1 MARKSF
7 VFLLLACW
15 FLLVAC
21 GTGPERQETIKPA
34 ASAEAAAPSGQNSL
48 EAVQAKGKL
57 RIGTE
62 GKYAPFTYHDE
73 NGKLVGF
80 DVEIAE
86 EISKR
91 IGVEPE
97 FIETPWHE
105 IFTGLDAKKFDVV
118 FNQVSIRE
126 DRLEQ
131 YQFSDP
137 YIYSHIVLI
146 VKQDNT
152 DIKKLSDLNGKKAAQ
167 ALRSNLLD
175 IAQRYGAEIVS
186 TTGFD
191 EAISLLLTGEV
202 DATVNDGL
210 TYLDLKHRQPEM
222 PLKIVDEMS
231 EATASGALFTKG
243 HDELVLAVNGA
254 LADMKKDGTYLEI
267 STRYFDTDVS
277 K

>member
-1 MARKSF
+1 MARNSF

-15 FLLVAC
+15 FLVVAC
-21 GTGPERQETIKPA
+21 STGPERQETIKPA
-34 ASAEAAAPSGQNSL
+34 AGAESAAPSGPNAL
-48 EAVQAKGKL
+48 EAVQARGTL

-62 GKYAPFTYHDE
+62 GTYVPFSYHDE

-86 EISKR
+86 EICKR
-91 IGVEPE
+91 IGVEPD
-97 FIETPWHE
+97 FIETPWDE
-105 IFTGLDAKKFDVV
+105 IFTGLDENAFDVV

-137 YIYSHIVLI
+137 YIYSHIVLL
-146 VKQDNT
+146 VKQDNM
-152 DIKKLSDLNGKKAAQ
+152 DVKRLSDLNGKKAAQ
-167 ALRSNLLD
+167 ALRSNLFD
-175 IAQRYGAEIVS
+175 IAQRYGAEIVPA
-186 TTGFD
+186 TGFD

-202 DATVNDGL
+202 DATVNDAL

-222 PLKIVDEMS
+222 PIKIVDEMS

-254 LADMKKDGTYLEI
+254 LAAMKKDGTYLEI
-267 STRYFDTDVS
+267 SKKYFDTDVS
-277 K
+277 R

>member
-7 VFLLLACW
+7 VFLLAACW

-21 GTGPERQETIKPA
+21 GTGPEPHATNQPA
-34 ASAEAAAPSGQNSL
+34 ASSGEAAAGGQNSL
-48 EAVQAKGKL
+48 KAVQASGKL

-62 GKYAPFTYHDE
+62 GTYAPFTYHDE

-80 DVEIAE
+80 DVEIAA

-97 FIETPWHE
+97 FIETPWAD
-105 IFTGLDAKKFDVV
+105 IFAGLDAGKFDVV
-118 FNQVSIRE
+118 FNQVSIRD

-131 YQFSDP
+131 YYFSDP

-152 DIKKLSDLNGKKAAQ
+152 DIKKLSDLKGKKAAQ
-167 ALRSNLLD
+167 SLTSNLLD
-175 IAQRYGAEIVS
+175 IAQRYGAEIVPS
-186 TTGFD
+186 KGFD
-191 EAISLLLTGEV
+191 EAISLLLSGDV

-210 TYLDLKHRQPEM
+210 TYLELLHRDPEA

-243 HDELVLAVNGA
+243 HDELVIAVNRA

-267 STRYFDTDVS
+267 STKYFGTDVS

>member
-7 VFLLLACW
+7 VFLLTACW

-21 GTGPERQETIKPA
+21 GTGPGPNATNQPA
-34 ASAEAAAPSGQNSL
+34 ASSGEAATGGQNSL
-48 EAVQAKGKL
+48 KAVQASGKL

-62 GKYAPFTYHDE
+62 GTYAPFTYHDE

-80 DVEIAE
+80 DVEIAA

-97 FIETPWHE
+97 FIETPWAE
-105 IFTGLDAKKFDVV
+105 IFAGLDAGKFDVV
-118 FNQVSIRE
+118 FNQVSIRD

-131 YQFSDP
+131 YYFSDP

-146 VKQDNT
+146 VNQDNT
-152 DIKKLSDLNGKKAAQ
+152 DIKKLSDLQGKKAAQ
-167 ALRSNLLD
+167 SLTSNLLD
-175 IAQRYGAEIVS
+175 IAQRYGAEIVPS
-186 TTGFD
+186 KGFD
-191 EAISLLLTGEV
+191 DAISLLLSGEV

-210 TYLDLKHRQPEM
+210 TYLDLKHREPEA

-243 HDELVLAVNGA
+243 HDELVIAVNRA

-267 STRYFDTDVS
+267 STKYFGTDVS

>member
-1 MARKSF
+1 MARTSF

-15 FLLVAC
+15 FVLVAC
-21 GTGPERQETIKPA
+21 GTQPERNETIKPVASPGEA
-34 ASAEAAAPSGQNSL
+34 ASGGQNSL
-48 EAVQAKGKL
+48 EAVKASGKL

-62 GKYAPFTYHDE
+62 GTYAPFTYHDE

-91 IGVEPE
+91 IGVEAE
-97 FIETPWHE
+97 FVETPWDE
-105 IFTGLDAKKFDVV
+105 IFAGLDAKQFDVI

-131 YQFSDP
+131 YSFSDP

-152 DIKKLSDLNGKKAAQ
+152 DIKKLSDLYGKKAAQ
-167 ALRSNLLD
+167 SLTSNLLD
-175 IAQRYGAEIVS
+175 IAQRNGAEIVPS
-186 TTGFD
+186 QGFY
-191 EAISLLLTGEV
+191 EAISLLLSGEV

-210 TYLDLKHRQPEM
+210 TYLDLKHRQPEV

-243 HDELVLAVNGA
+243 HDELILAVNQA

-267 STRYFDTDVS
+267 STKYFDTDVS
-277 K
+277 R